1 MTPPDAPGYG
11 YHEAVRDEPSSK
23 LRPVLV
29 SACLLGRE
37 CRYDGGHCSSEP
49 LREALASRAE
59 TPVAFC
65 PEEEGGL
72 GTPRPA
78 AWIEAGGATA
88 ALAGESRV
96 VTESG
101 ADVTAE
107 FLAGAEGALAACRE
121 HGIERAYLKERSP
134 SCGTTNTY
142 VGGELVEGSGVTAEL
157 LRREGIETVS
167 NEELPPQ

>member
-1 MTPPDAPGYG
+1 MR
-11 YHEAVRDEPSSK
+11 EEPSSK

-29 SACLLGRE
+29 SACLLGRK
-37 CRYDGGHCSSEP
+37 CRYDGGHSASEP

-59 TPVAFC
+59 TPFAFC

-78 AWIEAGGATA
+78 AWIEAGGAA
-88 ALAGESRV
+88 AVLDGQSRM
-96 VTESG
+96 VTKSG

-121 HGIERAYLKERSP
+121 HGIRRAYLKERSP
-134 SCGTTNTY
+134 SCGTANTY
-142 VGGELVEGSGVTAEL
+142 VGGELVEGSGVTTEL
-157 LRREGIETVS
+157 LRRSGIETVS
-167 NEELPPQ
+167 NEDPGL